1 MRLHSSSG
9 NRGTEEHA
17 GSRGSSR
24 VAPRPVSRSSISRG
38 DPSAGGKIEGIVAD
52 INGHAP
58 GIPPCGSGELPGYT
72 IGRVIGEGG
81 FCKVH
86 LGVHHFT
93 REKVAIKMIDK
104 GRLVEQAD
112 RRRVGR
118 EIRVLKRLSHQ
129 SVIRVFDVVESHSRI
144 YVVMEYCEGG
154 SLLDYV
160 RGKKRLSE
168 AEACAFMHQVLRG
181 LENCHENGVVH
192 RDIKLENLLLDEES
206 RKKIID
212 FGLSAILQPGRKLRV
227 HCGSPSYA
235 APEIVSRKLY
245 AGPPVDVW
253 SLGVVLFAMISGY
266 LPFHS
271 QHNNKQELCSKI
283 VKGHYSAPDYIS
295 QEARDLLGQML
306 TVDPQR
312 RITTSAIWK
321 HPWMASCPQQQ
332 RLPPPLPPARVRV
345 VPETGESSADD
356 DIMDEM
362 EIHGFTRARVAEY
375 LARGDYNYA
384 TSTYYLMQATKQR
397 LAKEAMKQQVL
408 GSGLDA
414 DAGEVQAAGLGS
426 TDGGAVG
433 GGVAVGAKEAVPGA
447 RRASRSSRAGVNTSG
462 GERGGA
468 AGALPAQIPQRGGG
482 VAAGFSD
489 LVRPGSAPP
498 SPPPKW
504 DGRRL
509 ARQKDDSAE
518 VLHNRGD

>member
-1 MRLHSSSG
+1 M
-9 NRGTEEHA
+9 
-17 GSRGSSR
+17 
-24 VAPRPVSRSSISRG
+24 APRPASRSSMSH
-38 DPSAGGKIEGIVAD
+38 PSAGGKIEGIVAEID
-52 INGHAP
+52 GNAP

-181 LENCHENGVVH
+181 LENCHENSVVH

-206 RKKIID
+206 RMKIID

-245 AGPPVDVW
+245 AGLPVDVW
-253 SLGVVLFAMISGY
+253 SLGVVLLAMISGY

-295 QEARDLLGQML
+295 QEARSLLGQML

-356 DIMDEM
+356 IMDEM
-362 EIHGFTRARVAEY
+362 EMHGFTRARVAEY

-384 TSTYYLMQATKQR
+384 TSTYYLMQAAKQR

-408 GSGLDA
+408 GSGLEA

-426 TDGGAVG
+426 ADGGAVG
-433 GGVAVGAKEAVPGA
+433 GGVAVGAKEAIPGA

-468 AGALPAQIPQRGGG
+468 AGRFRRKLLREAAGWLPASATSSAREALRPRPHRNGTGGG
-482 VAAGFSD
+482 
-489 LVRPGSAPP
+489 
-498 SPPPKW
+498 W
-504 DGRRL
+504 QGRRTT
-509 ARQKDDSAE
+509 APRCCTTAATDVVVVKTQIR
-518 VLHNRGD
+518 NRENIQGQI

>member
-24 VAPRPVSRSSISRG
+24 VAPRPVSRSSMSRG

-168 AEACAFMHQVLRG
+168 AEACAFMPQVLRG

-206 RKKIID
+206 RMKIID

-253 SLGVVLFAMISGY
+253 SLGVVPFAMISGY
-266 LPFHS
+266 LRS
-271 QHNNKQELCSKI
+271 
-283 VKGHYSAPDYIS
+283 
-295 QEARDLLGQML
+295 
-306 TVDPQR
+306 T
-312 RITTSAIWK
+312 TTSR
-321 HPWMASCPQQQ
+321 SCA
-332 RLPPPLPPARVRV
+332 AR
-345 VPETGESSADD
+345 S
-356 DIMDEM
+356 
-362 EIHGFTRARVAEY
+362 
-375 LARGDYNYA
+375 
-384 TSTYYLMQATKQR
+384 
-397 LAKEAMKQQVL
+397 
-408 GSGLDA
+408 
-414 DAGEVQAAGLGS
+414 
-426 TDGGAVG
+426 
-433 GGVAVGAKEAVPGA
+433 
-447 RRASRSSRAGVNTSG
+447 
-462 GERGGA
+462 
-468 AGALPAQIPQRGGG
+468 
-482 VAAGFSD
+482 
-489 LVRPGSAPP
+489 
-498 SPPPKW
+498 
-504 DGRRL
+504 
-509 ARQKDDSAE
+509 
-518 VLHNRGD
+518 

>member
-1 MRLHSSSG
+1 M
-9 NRGTEEHA
+9 
-17 GSRGSSR
+17 
-24 VAPRPVSRSSISRG
+24 SRSSISRG
-38 DPSAGGKIEGIVAD
+38 DPAPGGKVEGIVAE
-52 INGHAP
+52 INGRAP
-58 GIPPCGSGELPGYT
+58 GIPPCGQGELPGYT

-129 SVIRVFDVVESHSRI
+129 SVIRVFDVVESHARI

-192 RDIKLENLLLDEES
+192 RDVKLENLLLDEEA
-206 RKKIID
+206 RMKIID

-271 QHNNKQELCSKI
+271 QHNNKQELCGKI

-295 QEARDLLGQML
+295 PEAKDLLSQML
-306 TVDPQR
+306 TVDPTR
-312 RITTSAIWK
+312 RITTAAIWK

-362 EIHGFTRARVAEY
+362 EIHGFTRAKVAEY

-384 TSTYYLMQATKQR
+384 TSTYYLMQAAKQR

-408 GSGLDA
+408 GSGLGGAGGEAA
-414 DAGEVQAAGLGS
+414 DAGDIAVVMDSSTGS
-426 TDGGAVG
+426 GGVPIGGSSAVG
-433 GGVAVGAKEAVPGA
+433 GGKETGAGGRRVPRG
-447 RRASRSSRAGVNTSG
+447 SRAGVNTSG

-468 AGALPAQIPQRGGG
+468 AGALPAQLPQRGG

-518 VLHNRGD
+518 VLHNSRGD